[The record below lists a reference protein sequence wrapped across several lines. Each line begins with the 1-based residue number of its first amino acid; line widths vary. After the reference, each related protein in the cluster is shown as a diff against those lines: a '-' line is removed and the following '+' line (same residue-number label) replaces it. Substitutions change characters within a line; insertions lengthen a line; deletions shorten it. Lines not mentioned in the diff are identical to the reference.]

1 MIQHPR
7 VERTTV
13 HAARRYGHTLYVS
26 VRRRLSTLIAV
37 EGKCTDSSCR
47 EIGAVPGRAPR
58 GGYRSNGGPYTGRP
72 TTRPRGTPRAGYRV
86 LEQTPSTRK
95 SVAEYYTAQSTAPPV
110 SPRGPHHS
118 LRCSATD
125 QRGHCDDRRHKT
137 KHSQI
142 TATIKQDLHGTS
154 KHLHGAQ
161 IIGTKHH
168 LILT

>member
-58 GGYRSNGGPYTGRP
+58 GGYRSNGYRTRADRRPDRGAHHVPGIASSSRRRAPGSPSRSTTQRSLRHPPCHRAARITHSGARRP
-72 TTRPRGTPRAGYRV
+72 TSG
-86 LEQTPSTRK
+86 
-95 SVAEYYTAQSTAPPV
+95 
-110 SPRGPHHS
+110 
-118 LRCSATD
+118 D
-125 QRGHCDDRRHKT
+125 CDDRRHKT